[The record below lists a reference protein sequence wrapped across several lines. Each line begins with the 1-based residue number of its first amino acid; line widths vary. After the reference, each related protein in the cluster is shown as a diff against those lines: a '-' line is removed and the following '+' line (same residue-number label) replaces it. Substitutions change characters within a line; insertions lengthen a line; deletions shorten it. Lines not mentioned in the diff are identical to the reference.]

1 MTSPN
6 TINREEYAKR
16 LYDACRRM
24 KNAIGAI
31 SWQEESNER
40 NADNIG
46 DDEKALRHYFN
57 QIALQM
63 AIDAITKSPNELLTH
78 TAKSR

>member
-6 TINREEYAKR
+6 TIDREEYAER
-16 LYDACRRM
+16 LYQACKRM
-24 KNAIGAI
+24 GKAIRAI

-40 NADNIG
+40 KAGNAG
-46 DDEKALRHYFN
+46 DDEKALRHHFN
-57 QIALQM
+57 QIALRM
-63 AIDAITKSPNELLTH
+63 AMDAITKSPNELSTH